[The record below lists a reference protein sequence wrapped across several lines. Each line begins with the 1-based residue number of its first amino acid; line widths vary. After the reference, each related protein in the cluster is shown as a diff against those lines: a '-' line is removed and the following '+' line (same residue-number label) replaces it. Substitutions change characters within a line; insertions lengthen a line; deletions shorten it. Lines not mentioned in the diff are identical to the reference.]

1 MIVNSVNP
9 APQGLP
15 ANGVLQDMPDMS
27 GDDAL
32 EVIVLDE
39 MGMPPIMPAMPPPP
53 AFDDNLAE
61 VLEEGV
67 LTEISGQLIDDF
79 NADMQSRKEWVE
91 TYTEGLE
98 LLGLKYEKRTEPWD
112 GACGVFY
119 PLLGEAV
126 VRFQAEA
133 IMATFPAQGPVR
145 TTIIGRETPEKL
157 TVAKRVQEDMNYRIT
172 EIIEEYRAEHERML
186 WSLAL
191 AGSAFKKVYYD
202 PTLGREVSQFVPAED
217 LVVPY
222 GASTLRSAER
232 ITHVMRVTQNEM
244 RKLQLG
250 GFYRDVELGEP
261 TNQLEDVEK
270 KKADEQGIT
279 HVVDNRHKL
288 LEMHVDLVLKG
299 IDNEEQPASPYVVTI
314 DKESGEVLAIRR
326 NWLEGDPLRLKRAH
340 FVQYTYIPGFGFYG
354 YGLIHLIGGFA
365 KSGTSL
371 LRQLVDAGTLSNLPG
386 GFKTKGLR
394 IKGDDTPISPAEFRD
409 VDVPSGVL
417 RDNIM
422 PLPYKEPSQVLAG
435 LLDKIVAEARRFA
448 ATADMQIS
456 DISANTPVGT
466 TLAVLERTLKVMS
479 AVHARLHAS
488 LRQELKLL
496 KALIRDYLPDEY
508 GYRPDGGEPQ
518 VKKSDYDAV
527 EVLPVSDP
535 NASTLAQRV
544 VQYQAVLQLAQQAPQ
559 IYDLPKLHRQMID
572 VLGVDNAEQLIPLSE
587 KSVPQDPVTEN
598 MNLLT
603 GKPVKAFLHQ
613 DHAAHL
619 ATHLSASKDPMLL
632 SQLQQ
637 QPNAQMIQ
645 GAFFAHINEHM
656 AMQYRRQIEQQLG
669 VTLPPPDQPLPP
681 EIEVQLSGLIAEGAQ
696 RLLQQNQA
704 AAQQQQA
711 QQQMQDPMLQLE
723 MKDRQL
729 KEAEIQRKAQA
740 DAIAAQIE
748 REKIASDERQNAQTN
763 AARIAESNAEAAY
776 RDAADTKKLRADMV
790 KMGLQL
796 QAQAHAQNTAPAVA
810 KQGKKRP
817 E

>member
-1 MIVNSVNP
+1 MIVNSLNP
-9 APQGLP
+9 APMGMPPEGLP
-15 ANGVLQDMPDMS
+15 EDS
-27 GDDAL
+27 DDAL
-32 EVIVLDE
+32 EIILLDE
-39 MGMPPIMPAMPPPP
+39 EGMAPATPDMPAPP
-53 AFDDNLAE
+53 AFTDNLAN

-67 LTEISGQLIDDF
+67 LDELSGQLIADF
-79 NADMQSRKEWVE
+79 NADIEARKAWSD
-91 TYTEGLE
+91 TYIAGLE
-98 LLGLKYEKRTEPWD
+98 LLGLKYEERTKPWE

-126 VRFQAEA
+126 VRFQSEA
-133 IMATFPAQGPVR
+133 IMATFPAAGPVR
-145 TTIIGRETPEKL
+145 TQIIGRETPQTL
-157 TVAKRVQEDMNYRIT
+157 AASKRVQEDMNYRVT
-172 EIIEEYRAEHERML
+172 EVMEEYRSEHERML

-202 PTLGREVSQFVPAED
+202 PTLGREVSLFIPAED

-232 ITHVMRVTQNEM
+232 VTHVMRKTKNEL
-244 RKLQLG
+244 RKLQVG
-250 GFYRDVELGEP
+250 GFYRDIDLDEP
-261 TNQLEDVEK
+261 IGTLDGIEQ
-270 KKADEQGIT
+270 KKADEQGMP
-279 HVVDNRHKL
+279 DAMDSRHKL
-288 LEMHVDLVLKG
+288 LEVHVDLVLKG
-299 IDNEEQPASPYVVTI
+299 IDDEEQPASPYVVTL
-314 DKESGEVLAIRR
+314 DKESGKVLSVYR
-326 NWLEGDPLRLKRAH
+326 NWLEEDPLRLKRAH
-340 FVQYTYIPGFGFYG
+340 FVHYVYIPGFGFYG

-371 LRQLVDAGTLSNLPG
+371 LRQLVDAGTLANLPG

-435 LLDKIVAEARRFA
+435 LLDRIVAEARRFA

-479 AVHARLHAS
+479 AVHARLHAA

-496 KALIRDYLPDEY
+496 KALVRDYLPDAY
-508 GYRPDGGEPQ
+508 GYQPDGADAQ
-518 VKKSDYDAV
+518 VKKADYDMV

-535 NASTLAQRV
+535 NASTMAQRV

-559 IYDLPKLHRQMID
+559 IYDIPKLHRQMID
-572 VLGVDNAEQLIPLSE
+572 VLGIDNAEQLIPLSNQ
-587 KSVPQDPVTEN
+587 STPQDPVTEN
-598 MNLLT
+598 MNMLI

-619 ATHLSASKDPMLL
+619 ATHLAASKDPMIMG
-632 SQLQQ
+632 QLQQ
-637 QPNAQMIQ
+637 QPNAPMVQ

-656 AMQYRRQIEQQLG
+656 AMQYRKQIEQQLG
-669 VTLPPPDQPLPP
+669 VALPPPEQPLPP
-681 EIEVQLSGLIAEGAQ
+681 EIEVQLSALIAEGAQ
-696 RLLQQNQA
+696 QLLQQNQA

-723 MKDRQL
+723 MKDREIEQM
-729 KEAEIQRKAQA
+729 KVQQREAESQRRAT
-740 DAIAAQIE
+740 IE
-748 REKIASDERQNAQTN
+748 REKIASDERQSAQTN
-763 AARIAESNAEAAY
+763 AARLMESQAEAAS
-776 RDAADTKKLRADMV
+776 RDQADTKKIRADMA
-790 KMGLQL
+790 KTMMTAL
-796 QAQAHAQNTAPAVA
+796 AQAKAKTPPAPKGNA
-810 KQGKKRP
+810 
-817 E
+817 